1 MCRCRVFQVKC
12 DFLCLRQRSIASL
25 EVLEQGRRWNVSA
38 LFTPALRQEVG
49 GRYLAYVIEP
59 RRLTLSKPKP
69 VVCAE
74 SIKPII
80 GSRARASFCKAVA
93 RFSGQRYLHFI
104 CLTAYSVG
112 RSRPCNIFDR
122 TSQDVSLVDTTTMG
136 NVHGDQHRMP
146 GRIERLRKAFVVATR
161 ANGDIHD
168 TEREVRSMARVSVW
182 VEDRTDIFF

>member
-1 MCRCRVFQVKC
+1 M
-12 DFLCLRQRSIASL
+12 QRSIASL

-93 RFSGQRYLHFI
+93 RFSEQRYLHFI
-104 CLTAYSVG
+104 CLTAYSVS
-112 RSRPCNIFDR
+112 RYRPCNIFYR
-122 TSQDVSLVDTTTMG
+122 TSQDVSLVDTTTIG
-136 NVHGDQHRMP
+136 NVHNDQHQHRMP
-146 GRIERLRKAFVVATR
+146 RRSERLRKAFVVATR

>member
-1 MCRCRVFQVKC
+1 M
-12 DFLCLRQRSIASL
+12 QRSIASL

-93 RFSGQRYLHFI
+93 RFSGQRYMYLHFI
-104 CLTAYSVG
+104 CLAAYSVS
-112 RSRPCNIFDR
+112 RYRPCNILDR
-122 TSQDVSLVDTTTMG
+122 TSRDVSTVDTTTTG
-136 NVHGDQHRMP
+136 NVHGDQHRVP
-146 GRIERLRKAFVVATR
+146 GRSERLRKAFVVATR

-182 VEDRTDIFF
+182 IEDRTDIFF